1 MLIERLAFAARSLPK
16 DKLEMIVTQVEAL
29 TPNRPRPVGRKVKGE
44 EIRG

>member
-1 MLIERLAFAARSLPK
+1 MTGMSFRSGSKMKKELP
-16 DKLEMIVTQVEAL
+16 LGTQVEAL